1 MRILIVEDHALV
13 RAGIRMLAENTKL
26 FDDFVECASLTAG
39 VAAARKDEFALVML
53 DLHLPDAAGMD
64 AVVHM
69 RQAVGHVPILVVA
82 GSHDKATIDGSFAN
96 GANGF
101 LPKNSTPAALQ
112 SAIEAVLRGE
122 YYVPPHVIPSLSG
135 GAASGGGAAA
145 TDTDDTVKL
154 THRQRDV
161 LILMARG
168 FANKEIAHELHMSP
182 STVRVHVTA
191 ILRAL
196 DVENRTQA
204 ATHPTTRQLL
214 GVRD

>member
-1 MRILIVEDHALV
+1 
-13 RAGIRMLAENTKL
+13 MLAEATEL

-39 VAAARKDEFALVML
+39 VAAAREGDVGLVML
-53 DLHLPDAAGMD
+53 DLHLPDATGLD

-69 RQAVGHVPILVVA
+69 RAAVGEAPILVVA
-82 GSHDKATIDGSFAN
+82 GDHERATIDGAFAA

-101 LPKNSTPAALQ
+101 LPKNSSPTALRT
-112 SAIEAVLRGE
+112 AMDAVLRGD

-135 GAASGGGAAA
+135 GPPSKAALAAGSA
-145 TDTDDTVKL
+145 PSVKL
-154 THRQRDV
+154 TRRQRDV
-161 LILMARG
+161 LILLARG
-168 FANKEIAHELHMSP
+168 LANKEIAQELGMSP

-204 ATHPTTRQLL
+204 ATHAATRQLL